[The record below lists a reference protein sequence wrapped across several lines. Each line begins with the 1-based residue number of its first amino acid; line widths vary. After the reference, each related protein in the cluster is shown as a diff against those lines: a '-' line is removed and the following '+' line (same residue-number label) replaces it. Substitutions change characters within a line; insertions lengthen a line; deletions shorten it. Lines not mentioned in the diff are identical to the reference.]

1 MSADWTDDEP
11 GLRSAAVE
19 LGRMRRRAFARP
31 LRTVGLALLVAL
43 AAAGVRARKHRVYRS
58 RVVLRATEGDLDAAT
73 APRPNKRLRQY
84 VLDVAF
90 SNARLSQVIHDFELY
105 PRERARDPSLA
116 LEAMRDDVDV
126 EVWRN
131 YFVEIR
137 QLDDAGRSARVAVS
151 YQHRDPQ
158 LALDVVRRLGALI
171 VEQEEA
177 ERVKLADEAVHR
189 VAAAVT
195 ATRDD
200 LARRRATLFAK
211 ELALARAPAPL
222 ARVELDDLRK
232 SVEPLETRLRELE
245 RERASLDLRAAMERH
260 QLGLRFEIVDPGQ
273 AARLGLSKPREL
285 VLIGALVFLLALPLA
300 VLFVGA
306 FDSRVWDADDVRRL
320 GLAPLGELPRYRGD
334 NVGSLDARLRRRDG
348 ERGPVPIE

>member
-158 LALDVVRRLGALI
+158 LA
-171 VEQEEA
+171 
-177 ERVKLADEAVHR
+177 AVHR